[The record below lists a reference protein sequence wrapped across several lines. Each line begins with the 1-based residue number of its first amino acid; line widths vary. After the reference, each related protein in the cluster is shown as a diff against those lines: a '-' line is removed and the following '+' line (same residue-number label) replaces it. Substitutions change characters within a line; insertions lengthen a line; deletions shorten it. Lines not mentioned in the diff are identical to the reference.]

1 MKKKIIIIGGHGV
14 GMIAALI
21 AEKYYNFQII
31 GFLNDSL
38 KGNIGK
44 KKYKIIGKL
53 NKIHEFLKQKD
64 LFFFNAVLDYKKKI
78 QNKNFKLKLPRKKLI
93 SLIHPSSQYF
103 NDSVSIG
110 KNVLISS
117 GVNISTDVDIED
129 SVFIMSNA
137 FIGHNSK
144 LKKNSFISAAATIGG
159 NVTIKSNCFVGLNST
174 IIEHCSIGKNSI
186 VGAGSVI
193 IKNIKSDTVVKGNPG
208 R

>member
-21 AEKYYNFQII
+21 AEKYYNFHVT

-38 KGNIGK
+38 RGNIGK
-44 KKYKIIGKL
+44 RKYKIIGKL
-53 NKIHEFLKQKD
+53 NIIHKFLKQKD
-64 LFFFNAVLDYKKKI
+64 LFFFNAILDYKKKI
-78 QNKNFKLKLPRKKLI
+78 KNKNFKLKLPKEKLV

-103 NDSVSIG
+103 KDSISIG

-117 GVNISTDVDIED
+117 GVNISTDVDIGD
-129 SVFIMSNA
+129 SVFIMSNV

-144 LKKNSFISAAATIGG
+144 LKKNSFIAAAATIGG
-159 NVTIKSNCFVGLNST
+159 NVTIESNCFVGLNST

-186 VGAGSVI
+186 IGAGSVVI
-193 IKNIKSDTVVKGNPG
+193 NNIKRDMIVKGNPG